1 LVGPNIWSEKYFNTG
16 SSGSGAVFF
25 SEGGDIGEKIVADP
39 VLDPPEDGVIGTI
52 PLTGEG
58 DPEEEE
64 ELLPDLFRYCL
75 LVIGLGLSGGDGELD
90 LSGAT

>member
-1 LVGPNIWSEKYFNTG
+1 
-16 SSGSGAVFF
+16 VFL
-25 SEGGDIGEKIVADP
+25 SDGGDIGEKTVADP
-39 VLDPPEDGVIGTI
+39 VLDPPKDASRGVVGKI
-52 PLTGEG
+52 PLAGEG

-75 LVIGLGLSGGDGELD
+75 FGLEVSGGDGELD